1 VTREQRL
8 RAAIETTLGRTQTAA
23 GSDDEQVMFEALG
36 EFLTWVCALDDSFA
50 KNPNRNG
57 YMSRRDADSEGRYL
71 LGLRYARNRVIHGH
85 AVLDVAQS
93 AVQPNPVVMRGG
105 ADAHRVSRIIT
116 PPTRVVWTFKPTLLP
131 LPRPEPK
138 LEAEYAA
145 YVGGQDV
152 TTVIRGAVNWL
163 DRTLS
168 TP

>member
-8 RAAIETTLGRTQTAA
+8 RAAIETTLGRTLAA
-23 GSDDEQVMFEALG
+23 AVSDDEQVMFEALG
-36 EFLTWVCALDDSFA
+36 ESLTWVCALDESFE
-50 KNPNRNG
+50 KNRNG
-57 YMSRRDADSEGRYL
+57 YKSRRNTDGEGRDL
-71 LGLRYARNRVIHGH
+71 RGLRYARNQVLHGH
-85 AVLDVAQS
+85 TVLDVAES
-93 AVQPNPVVMRGG
+93 AVVPNPVVMRGG